1 MAFSQFSYPEAV
13 ARFGLTR
20 EASPDLFAGVPAVAP
35 GPLLVA
41 AQPVSNKLGA
51 MAHSETARAIW
62 LVGPLLA
69 DFWSRYAGRINL
81 LAGVEFAADPE
92 AGLTG
97 FVDFLIC
104 RSPQTHFVTPPALVM
119 FEAKRDSI
127 PDGLGQCVAAMV
139 GGQRFNRRAG
149 EPDGPVYGCVTT
161 GSVWKFLRLDGVALV
176 EDMADYGP
184 SDAARLLGILT
195 HIVGPPPG

>member
-1 MAFSQFSYPEAV
+1 MPFSQFQYPDAL
-13 ARFGLTR
+13 ARFGLSRRTS
-20 EASPDLFAGVPAVAP
+20 ADLFAGVPAVPP
-35 GPLLVA
+35 GPMLSA
-41 AQPVSNKLGA
+41 GQPFTSKLGS

-69 DFWSRYAGRINL
+69 DFWSRYGGQINL
-81 LAGVEFAADPE
+81 LAGVEFAADPDAE
-92 AGLTG
+92 LTG
-97 FVDFLIC
+97 FVDFLIS
-104 RSPQTHFVTPPALVM
+104 RSPQTYFVTPPVLLL

-139 GGQRFNRRAG
+139 GAQRFNRRAG

-161 GSVWKFLRLDGVALV
+161 GSVWKFLRLDGTALS
-176 EDMADYGP
+176 EDMADYTQ
-184 SDAARLLGILT
+184 SDVARLLGILT